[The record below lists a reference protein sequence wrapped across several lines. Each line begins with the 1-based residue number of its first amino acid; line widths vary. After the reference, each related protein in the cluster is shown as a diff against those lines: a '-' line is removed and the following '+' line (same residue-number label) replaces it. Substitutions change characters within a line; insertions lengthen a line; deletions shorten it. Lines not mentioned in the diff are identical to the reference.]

1 MDNIWSLVIT
11 SLVSPLALGLAGVMW
26 KFLEK
31 RLNLRINE
39 LESKFNDNNAK
50 TKKDVGAI
58 YNVIAALL
66 SNLQASRVYIMQPHP
81 LGKNEYISVIFE
93 VTDMGVMPIKDKL
106 IDFPAANMPCFV
118 GDISQRD
125 FLFYKNISL
134 LKGERS
140 RAFFTN
146 TGSESLIVKRLRDDK
161 NDWIGSIIVDCME
174 ETQMAPDYAK
184 NILRAAADKIQF
196 ILPPVESI

>member
-1 MDNIWSLVIT
+1 METVYNTLITAILVPII
-11 SLVSPLALGLAGVMW
+11 ALLLKLIEK
-26 KFLEK
+26 KFNFKLSQLE
-31 RLNLRINE
+31 N
-39 LESKFNDNNAK
+39 KFNDKNAK

-125 FLFYKNISL
+125 FLFYKNINL

-146 TGSESLIVKRLRDDK
+146 TGSESIIVKRLKDDK